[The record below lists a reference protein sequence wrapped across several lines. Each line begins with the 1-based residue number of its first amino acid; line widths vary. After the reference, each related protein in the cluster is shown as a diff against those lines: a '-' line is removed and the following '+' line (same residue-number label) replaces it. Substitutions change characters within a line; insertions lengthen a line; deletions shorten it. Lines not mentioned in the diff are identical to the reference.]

1 MLVHQLQLSF
11 RQLPA
16 GVRALAMVWRVA
28 RGWTLA
34 WGALLVAQAI
44 IPAALALLLRALFNR
59 LVAAPG
65 WASIAPPALGIAGVW
80 MLALLLSSSLS
91 SVRAIQAEQVQD
103 EVHRLIH
110 IQALRLDMSFYD
122 NPDSYDQL
130 YRATGDALSQPMAL
144 LESLGSL
151 LQNGLGFLLLAGI
164 LWKYASWLPFL
175 LVITGLPGLMLVAR
189 QTLNKH
195 RWFLDHTVAE
205 RKARYLDWLITDS
218 FSAAELRLFD
228 LGNFHRKAFESVRQ
242 GLLGGRMR
250 LERQGAMAELG
261 AGALAWVGSL
271 IGLGWMLNRALNGRA
286 GLGDLVLCLQAF
298 QQSQSSLRALLEGAG
313 KIYRSLLF
321 VENLEEFLHLEPQI
335 QGGTSEEPGL
345 PISDSIRFEDVS
357 FTYPGGF
364 HRALDGFNME
374 IPQGKV
380 VALVGHNGAGKSTL
394 VKLLCRFYDPDG
406 GRILLDGVDLKSFD
420 PIALRSKVTVL
431 FQEPV
436 HYHATVREN
445 IGFGSLDAH
454 FDQSRLRQAAQ
465 DAGALEII
473 ERLPNGF
480 ESILGKWFGGEE
492 LSGGE
497 WQRVALARAFFRQ
510 ASLIILDEPTSA
522 MDSWAEQD
530 WLGRFRTLTQGKTG
544 LMITHRFTTAMHA
557 DIIHVL
563 DQGRVVE
570 SGTHAELVGRGGA
583 YAHSWA
589 EQMREI
595 GQV

>member
-1 MLVHQLQLSF
+1 MLLRQLKLSF

-16 GVRALAMVWRVA
+16 GVRALAMVWRVSRA
-28 RGWTLA
+28 WTLA
-34 WGALLVAQAI
+34 WGTLLVAQAI

-59 LVAAPG
+59 LVAAHG
-65 WASIAPPALGIAGVW
+65 WASVAPPALGIAGLW

-91 SVRAIQAEQVQD
+91 SVRAIQAERVQD

-110 IQALRLDMSFYD
+110 IQALRLDLSFYD
-122 NPDSYDQL
+122 NPNSYDQL
-130 YRATGDALSQPMAL
+130 YRVTGDALSQPMTL

-151 LQNGLGFLLLAGI
+151 LQNGLGFLLLAAI
-164 LWKYASWLPFL
+164 LWKYAGWLPVM
-175 LVITGLPGLMLVAR
+175 LVVTGLPGLLLVAR
-189 QTLNKH
+189 QTLNRH
-195 RWFLDHTVAE
+195 RWFLDNTVAE

-218 FSAAELRLFD
+218 SAAAELRLFNLGD
-228 LGNFHRKAFESVRQ
+228 LHRMTFENIRRA
-242 GLLGGRMR
+242 LHNGRIR
-250 LERQGAMAELG
+250 LERQGALAELG
-261 AGALAWVGSL
+261 AGALAWAGSL
-271 IGLGWMLNRALNGRA
+271 VGLGWILNRALTGRA

-321 VENLEEFLHLEPQI
+321 VENLEEFLDLEPQI
-335 QGGTSEEPGL
+335 QPGNCQKPGL
-345 PISDSIRFEDVS
+345 PISDSIRFENVT

-364 HRALDGFNME
+364 HRALDGFSME
-374 IPQGKV
+374 IPHGKV

-394 VKLLCRFYDPDG
+394 VKLLCRFYDPEG
-406 GRILLDGVDLKSFD
+406 GRILLDGIDLRSFN
-420 PIALRSKVTVL
+420 PVALRSKVTVL

-445 IGFGSLDAH
+445 IGFGSLDAL
-454 FDQSRLRQAAQ
+454 FDQSRLREAAN

-480 ESILGKWFGGEE
+480 ESVLGKWFGGEE

-497 WQRVALARAFFRQ
+497 WQRIALARAFFRQ

-530 WLGRFRTLTQGKTG
+530 WLGRLRTLTQGKTG

-570 SGTHAELVGRGGA
+570 SGTHEELVERGGA
-583 YAHSWA
+583 YALSWA
-589 EQMREI
+589 AQMREI
-595 GQV
+595 GHA

>member
-1 MLVHQLQLSF
+1 MLLHQLRLCF

-16 GVRALAMVWRVA
+16 GTRALALVWRVA

-59 LVAAPG
+59 LVSAHG
-65 WASIAPPALGIAGVW
+65 WASIATPTLGIAGLW

-91 SVRAIQAEQVQD
+91 SIRAIEAERVQD

-110 IQALRLDMSFYD
+110 IQALRLDLSFYD
-122 NPDSYDQL
+122 NPESYDQL
-130 YRATGDALSQPMAL
+130 YRATGDALSQPVAL
-144 LESLGSL
+144 LESLGST
-151 LQNGLGFLLLAGI
+151 LQNGLGFLLLAAI
-164 LWKYASWLPFL
+164 LWKYAAWLPFL
-175 LVITGLPGLMLVAR
+175 LVISGLPGLLLVAR
-189 QTLNKH
+189 QTLNRH
-195 RWFLDHTVAE
+195 RWFLDNTVAE

-218 FSAAELRLFD
+218 SAAAELRLFD
-228 LGNFHRKAFESVRQ
+228 LGNLHRKAFENIRQ
-242 GLLGGRMR
+242 ELHTGRIR
-250 LERQGAMAELG
+250 LEREGAVAELG
-261 AGALAWVGSL
+261 AGALAWAGSL
-271 IGLGWMLNRALNGRA
+271 IGLGWMLNRALTGRA

-298 QQSQSSLRALLEGAG
+298 QQSQSSLRAILEGAA

-321 VENLEEFLHLEPQI
+321 VENLEKFLHLDPQI
-335 QGGTSEEPGL
+335 QAGASLKPGL
-345 PISDSIRFEDVS
+345 PIADSIRFEDVS
-357 FTYPGGF
+357 FTYPGGH
-364 HRALDGFNME
+364 HRALDGFSME
-374 IPQGKV
+374 IPHGKV

-394 VKLLCRFYDPDG
+394 VKLLCRFYDPEG
-406 GRILLDGVDLKSFD
+406 GRILLDGIDLKSFD
-420 PIALRSKVTVL
+420 PVGLRRKITVL

-445 IGFGSLDAH
+445 IGFGGLDAD
-454 FDQSRLRQAAQ
+454 FDPSRLWQAAQ
-465 DAGALEII
+465 DAGALEMI
-473 ERLPNGF
+473 ERLPKGF
-480 ESILGKWFGGEE
+480 ESTLGKWFGGEE

-530 WLGRFRTLTQGKTG
+530 WLGRFRALTQGKTG

-563 DQGRVVE
+563 DRGRVVE
-570 SGTHAELVGRGGA
+570 SGTHAELVSRGGA
-583 YAHSWA
+583 YALSWA
-589 EQMREI
+589 AQMREL
-595 GQV
+595 GQA

>member
-1 MLVHQLQLSF
+1 MLLSQLRQSF
-11 RQLPA
+11 RQVPA

-28 RGWTLA
+28 RSWTLA
-34 WGALLVAQAI
+34 WGALLIAQAV
-44 IPAALALLLRALFNR
+44 IPAAQALLLRALFNR
-59 LVAAPG
+59 LVATPA
-65 WASIAPPALGIAGVW
+65 WASIAPPALGIAALW
-80 MLALLLSSSLS
+80 LLALVLSSSLS
-91 SVRAIQAEQVQD
+91 SVRAIQAERVQD

-110 IQALRLDMSFYD
+110 IQALRLDLSFYD

-144 LESLGSL
+144 LESLGTL
-151 LQNGLGFLLLAGI
+151 LQNGLAFLLLAAI
-164 LWKYASWLPFL
+164 LWRYAAWLPLL
-175 LVITGLPGLMLVAR
+175 LVVTGLPGLLLVAR
-189 QTLNKH
+189 QTLSRH
-195 RWFLDHTVAE
+195 RWFLDHTVDE

-218 FSAAELRLFD
+218 SAAAELRLFNLGD
-228 LGNFHRKAFESVRQ
+228 LHRKAFESIRRS
-242 GLLGGRMR
+242 LHHGRIR
-250 LERQGAMAELG
+250 LEREGAMAELG
-261 AGALAWVGSL
+261 AGALAWAGSL
-271 IGLGWMLNRALNGRA
+271 VGLGWMLHRALTGRA

-321 VENLEEFLHLEPQI
+321 VENLEEFLHLEPQVRS
-335 QGGTSEEPGL
+335 GTSPDPGL
-345 PISDSIRFEDVS
+345 PIANSIRFEEVS

-394 VKLLCRFYDPDG
+394 VKLLCRFYDPEG
-406 GRILLDGVDLKSFD
+406 GRILLDGIDLKSFD
-420 PIALRSKVTVL
+420 PIALRRRITVL

-445 IGFGSLDAH
+445 IGFGDLETG
-454 FDQSRLRQAAQ
+454 FDQSRLEHAAE

-473 ERLPNGF
+473 DRLPHGF
-480 ESILGKWFGGEE
+480 ESTLGKWFGGEE

-497 WQRVALARAFFRQ
+497 WQRIALARAFFRQ

-530 WLGRFRTLTQGKTG
+530 WLGRFRALTQGRTG

-570 SGTHAELVGRGGA
+570 SGTHAELVSRGGA
-583 YAHSWA
+583 YALSWA
-589 EQMREI
+589 AQMREI
-595 GQV
+595 RQG